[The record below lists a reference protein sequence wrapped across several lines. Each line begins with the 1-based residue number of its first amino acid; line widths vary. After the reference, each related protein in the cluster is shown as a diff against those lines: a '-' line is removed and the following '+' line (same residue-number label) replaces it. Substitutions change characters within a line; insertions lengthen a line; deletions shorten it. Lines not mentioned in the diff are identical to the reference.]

1 MCVYTFTYIFVYL
14 KHILYFSIC
23 YWISLP
29 VISVFPVLEVNKDR
43 SPHFLIEEKPSES
56 ATLLPGGGRE
66 FNYQKTYY
74 APNTMLHASRSTGT
88 IISRVQMTQ
97 FPSSS

>member
-1 MCVYTFTYIFVYL
+1 MLHKTKGGY
-14 KHILYFSIC
+14 
-23 YWISLP
+23 
-29 VISVFPVLEVNKDR
+29 R

-74 APNTMLHASRSTGT
+74 APNTMLHASRSAGT
-88 IISRVQMTQ
+88 IISWVQMTQ
-97 FPSSS
+97 FPSSSQICVDKAST